1 MISLKTFLLFLQILL
16 ASQTVL
22 GIDCGANQKTRLGEL
37 RKSILC
43 EYDKS
48 LRPIKD
54 ASKPIIIT
62 ITMHLK
68 SFYYDETQNRLT
80 IYSWLPMSWTD
91 EHLTWNRATWDNIKD
106 VLVSSQE
113 IWTPDISLYNSDNGQ
128 SIQEHGEVNCETSNE
143 GRISCVLPIEF
154 TAHCK
159 PNYVRW
165 PYDVQSCTLYFG
177 SWMSP
182 AEHIDYNNKTLSV
195 NTKDCQPNHTWKMLK
210 AKAVKVS
217 KTYSCCPN
225 ETYPTINFTFDLERH
240 SGVMEVLFFFPA
252 IFMIVANL
260 LVLLMDATASG
271 NRFVLLS
278 LNIISHFLFV
288 QHLTWLLPNNGDT
301 VPKVLIFF
309 RDSMFITILVLIETV
324 VVQGMESCQLG
335 KPLWVENSL
344 KILSQ
349 SRVGNVFFFRMP
361 YDASTLKDE
370 ETQADDAILVT
381 PKKKEVTIWM
391 ILANL
396 INRLMFVLLF
406 FAYFVMFWALLP
418 GGYQ

>member
-1 MISLKTFLLFLQILL
+1 MIFQRTFAIILQIIL

-22 GIDCGANQKTRLGEL
+22 TIDCGSNPKTRLGEL

-62 ITMHLK
+62 LTMHLK
-68 SFYYDETQNRLT
+68 SFSYDENQNRLT
-80 IYSWLPMSWTD
+80 IYTWLPMSWTD
-91 EHLTWNRATWDNIKD
+91 EHLTWDRGNWDNIKD

-182 AEHIDYNNKTLSV
+182 AEHIDYNNKTLSI
-195 NTKDCQPNHTWKMLK
+195 NAKDCQPNHTWKILK

-240 SGVMEVLFFFPA
+240 SGVMEVLFIFPA
-252 IFMIVANL
+252 MFMIIANL
-260 LVLLMDATASG
+260 LVLLMDASISG
-271 NRFVLLS
+271 NRFILLC
-278 LNIISHFLFV
+278 LNIVSHFLFV
-288 QHLTWLLPNNGDT
+288 QHLTWLIPHNGDT
-301 VPKVLIFF
+301 VPNVLIFF
-309 RDSMFITILVLIETV
+309 RDSLLITMVVLIETV
-324 VVQGMESCQLG
+324 VIQAMETSQLG

-344 KILSQ
+344 KTLSQ
-349 SRVGNVFFFRMP
+349 NRVGNIFLFRMS
-361 YDASTLKDE
+361 YNGSVLKDE

-381 PKKKEVTIWM
+381 PKNKEVTTWM
-391 ILANL
+391 ILANV
-396 INRLMFVLLF
+396 INRLLFLVLF
-406 FAYFVMFWALLP
+406 CVYFVMFWALLP
-418 GGYQ
+418 NSY